1 MLQGELLQ
9 EKGILGLEERG
20 EQMDAAKMQA
30 DVAIP
35 FVEAPN
41 EVEDERAVGDRLTEV
56 PEVVRHPLEA
66 AAVVGDGE
74 ISLGKPRNF
83 ASR

>member
-1 MLQGELLQ
+1 MT
-9 EKGILGLEERG
+9 
-20 EQMDAAKMQA
+20 AAKMEA
-30 DVAIP
+30 DVG
-35 FVEAPN
+35 EAFAEAAD
-41 EVEDERAVGDRLTEV
+41 EVEDEGTVGDGLA
-56 PEVVRHPLEA
+56 EVVRHPLEA